1 VESTS
6 PRQRGISNDGA
17 PTKAAGGQ
25 VIADARERRTWR
37 LRPPSLLPVDEVEF
51 ALSLDAAE
59 LTYGPYLF
67 GFAKT
72 TLPGDGTLLSLAPI
86 GLVDEERG
94 EVTSGVPLPENCSG
108 DEMVLPAPGDL
119 DEATREKLASRYL
132 RVLGRALFDEIARA
146 VDSARADVAA
156 SGSTRA
162 EGAAW
167 PCHEARVD
175 IVCPECGETT
185 SSSVYQ
191 ARRSEELRCDSCGAS
206 INLRS
211 EEVQRKLDL
220 AEREW
225 QAERER
231 ERQGG

>member
-1 VESTS
+1 MAET
-6 PRQRGISNDGA
+6 
-17 PTKAAGGQ
+17 
-25 VIADARERRTWR
+25 REHRTWR

-86 GLVDEERG
+86 GLLDDESG
-94 EVTSGVPLPENCSG
+94 EVTTGAGLPESCAG
-108 DEMVLPAPGDL
+108 DEIVPPAHGDL
-119 DEATREKLASRYL
+119 DAATREKLASRYL
-132 RVLGRALFDEIARA
+132 RVLGRALFDDIARA
-146 VDSARADVAA
+146 VDRAREDAERA
-156 SGSTRA
+156 GSTRA
-162 EGAAW
+162 QEAPGW
-167 PCHEARVD
+167 HHEAWVD
-175 IVCPECGETT
+175 IVCPDCGETT

-191 ARRSEELRCDSCGAS
+191 ARRSEELRCRSCGTS

-211 EEVQRKLDL
+211 EEFEREFDR

-231 ERQGG
+231 QGR